1 MTCLDLVGFGA
12 LNLDLVY
19 RVADLGLLWRAGLEA
34 VPGRETVLPRE
45 ELPHV
50 LALVSSE
57 GRLVAREGGGSA
69 ANTAVAC
76 ARLGLRAGV
85 VGRVGADEDGDF
97 VLRTMAGLDL
107 RGVVRAGRTGCSLV
121 VLGPEGDRC
130 IFVFPGT
137 DWDPEPAGV
146 DLAVLGAARLVH
158 LSSLVGPG
166 PRRAQQE
173 AVAALPPEV
182 VVSLDPGEIYARL
195 GAAALE
201 GLLRRTAFLLATAEE
216 VAMLTGREWEEGARE
231 LLGFGPE
238 VVVVRRGALGATI
251 FTARREWAV
260 PPVPTEVVDT
270 TGAGDVFN
278 AGFLAGV
285 LHGYPLEVCGRL
297 AARAA
302 AASLKGYGR
311 TRYPGPEVFDG
322 RNRI

>member
-1 MTCLDLVGFGA
+1 MTRLDLVGFGA
-12 LNLDLVY
+12 LNVDLVY
-19 RVADLGLLWRAGLEA
+19 RVPDLSVLRRAGLEA
-34 VPGRETVLPRE
+34 APGRETVRPRE
-45 ELPHV
+45 ELPHL
-50 LALVSSE
+50 LALLASA

-97 VLRTMAGLDL
+97 LLGTMAGLDL
-107 RGVVRAGRTGCSLV
+107 RGVVRAGRTGWSLV

-137 DWDPEPAGV
+137 NEELGSGDV
-146 DLAVLGAARLVH
+146 DLSFLSAARVVH

-166 PRRAQQE
+166 PRLAQQE

-201 GLLRRTAFLLATAEE
+201 GLLRRTAFLLTTAEE

-278 AGFLAGV
+278 AAFLAGF
-285 LHGYPLEVCGRL
+285 LRGHPLEECGRL